1 LNNVDINFEKLIDL
15 VVLNDEQEKKLYIEN
30 RHLETEKQ
38 VVKIDQNDV
47 DKRNDLMSKDKDIKS
62 LFNVYERVFSNAERN
77 YLWKM
82 FLTYSSDNV
91 QLY

>member
-15 VVLNDEQEKKLYIEN
+15 VVLNDEQEKKLYVEN

-38 VVKIDQNDV
+38 VVKIDKNDV

-91 QLY
+91 

>member
-1 LNNVDINFEKLIDL
+1 MNNVDINFEKLIDL
-15 VVLNDEQEKKLYIEN
+15 VVLNDEQEKKLYVEN

-38 VVKIDQNDV
+38 VVKIDKNDV

-91 QLY
+91 

>member
-1 LNNVDINFEKLIDL
+1 MNNVDINFEKLIDL